1 MRTQKTDL
9 ESLLRVM
16 QAHRGFGCL
25 LHEAKGSALGRSL
38 FDVRDFMSAPSM
50 KLSLTGQLSDS
61 VLGREQFLREVDV
74 LHPLELLHL
83 SVIPA

>member
-1 MRTQKTDL
+1 M
-9 ESLLRVM
+9 E
-16 QAHRGFGCL
+16 AHRGFGCL

-50 KLSLTGQLSDS
+50 KLVLT
-61 VLGREQFLREVDV
+61 REVDLARDLCKDIDV